1 MMSTMMTLI
10 ARFGPASSIPTEV
23 VANDYFQ
30 MPQKD
35 FLKALKSGAISRG
48 DLTHSHIACGSIP
61 LHWLVDFI
69 EMRRTLAT
77 KARAS

>member
-1 MMSTMMTLI
+1 MSTMMTLI

-30 MPQKD
+30 MSQKD
-35 FLKALKSGAISRG
+35 FQKALKSGAISRG
-48 DLTHSHIACGSIP
+48 ELKHSHIVVDGIP
-61 LHWLVDFI
+61 LHWLADFI